1 MVTSNPNAHFLKLRD
16 PRSRKGCLSKLH
28 SAPDFWPYIRLPSIW
43 LHGIRLHSTKP
54 HKIRLFN
61 ISGINSDLFLPIRMA
76 KPRPTNQGTT

>member
-28 SAPDFWPYIRLPSIW
+28 SAPDFWPYIRL
-43 LHGIRLHSTKP
+43 HSTKP
-54 HKIRLFN
+54 HNIRLFN